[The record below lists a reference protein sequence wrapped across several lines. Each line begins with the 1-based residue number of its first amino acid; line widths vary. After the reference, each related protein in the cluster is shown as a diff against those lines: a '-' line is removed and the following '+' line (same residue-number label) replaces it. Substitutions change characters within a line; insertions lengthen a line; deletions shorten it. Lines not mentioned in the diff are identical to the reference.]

1 MRRGGGRGGGGGD
14 EERLMNAAQHQNLR
28 FSNFLITISTNV
40 VPNTDG
46 EEMALTNW
54 LADRS
59 EDLFQQWHILNG
71 TVLKP
76 AGSDNQDGYGFPD
89 PVQIISVKSRTSI
102 ERGDAQRGQ
111 VHMHVLLEVAHTYT
125 DQVEGNAG
133 QSMEDRPVIGVHVNV
148 YQIRQRLNAAIDQM
162 DIAPNRRP
170 PKIYVNS
177 RLLTRGTDNS
187 SKWLTL
193 QYINKDVAV
202 PDIGSYGQPRDLR
215 ADEQDAPAED
225 RAIAAGLR
233 EAGTVEVQPDGA
245 SPPQRRR
252 VDAFGDE
259 EQGVGGALTPPGS
272 PPAPYPGRAAPL
284 GGNVRA
290 GVRPDPGVP
299 PAFAYTTS
307 TANIGMPR
315 STRGR
320 LPKKYN

>member
-1 MRRGGGRGGGGGD
+1 
-14 EERLMNAAQHQNLR
+14 MNAVHHQNLR
-28 FSNFLITISTNV
+28 YSNFLITISTNV
-40 VPNTDG
+40 VPNSDG
-46 EEMALTNW
+46 ELIALSDW
-54 LADRS
+54 LGDRA

-76 AGSDNQDGYGFPD
+76 AGSDNRDGHGFPD
-89 PVQIISVKSRTSI
+89 PVQIISVRSRFSI
-102 ERGDAQRGQ
+102 EQGNAQRGQ

-125 DQVEGNAG
+125 DQVEGNEG
-133 QSMEDRPVIGVHVNV
+133 VSMDDRPVIGVHVNV
-148 YQIRQRLNAAIDQM
+148 YQIRERLNAAIHQM

-252 VDAFGDE
+252 NHVADDE

-272 PPAPYPGRAAPL
+272 PPAGAGYRAPGIGIPAQQRFRAPPVA
-284 GGNVRA
+284 
-290 GVRPDPGVP
+290 PGV
-299 PAFAYTTS
+299 AYTTS
-307 TANIGMPR
+307 TAGIGMPR